1 VFVIDE
7 DAILAVYLYNRPQMD
22 GCGRLELGKAR
33 KDDSLA
39 KTEFSGN
46 LSLISGSG
54 RADSSISQT

>member
-1 VFVIDE
+1 
-7 DAILAVYLYNRPQMD
+7 MD